1 MHAPWIMLR
10 SSSSLLCKVQGL
22 ATALRHC
29 CGRALFIGS
38 PRNMTTA
45 WNDRANELAMEC
57 LAQGTSSA
65 WARLCSYGLRMGFFQ
80 KVTAHCS
87 QIVCAVTNRD
97 GYGCNVKDVHENI
110 EDTVHAGWCDKF
122 FDGIFTD
129 IDQSERE
136 AVLLFNEK
144 MVGSAKGLL
153 APIERDLVKFQTLA
167 GSHTNQGHRQ
177 LCTNKPYRVR
187 YVCFPGVGSNFGS
200 SLGYVYTA
208 AWLGLSSRRFHMIT
222 RT

>member
-1 MHAPWIMLR
+1 MHAPWIMLH
-10 SSSSLLCKVQGL
+10 SSSSLFCKVQGQPHCVIEFLRQGTLYRL
-22 ATALRHC
+22 AA
-29 CGRALFIGS
+29 
-38 PRNMTTA
+38 NMATA

-57 LAQGTSSA
+57 LDQGTSSA
-65 WARLCSYGLRMGFFQ
+65 WARLCSYCLRMGFFQ

-97 GYGCNVKDVHENI
+97 GYGCNVQDVQENI

-144 MVGSAKGLL
+144 MVGSTKGFL

-177 LCTNKPYRVR
+177 LCTNHA
-187 YVCFPGVGSNFGS
+187 G
-200 SLGYVYTA
+200 
-208 AWLGLSSRRFHMIT
+208 
-222 RT
+222 

>member
-1 MHAPWIMLR
+1 MA
-10 SSSSLLCKVQGL
+10 
-22 ATALRHC
+22 
-29 CGRALFIGS
+29 
-38 PRNMTTA
+38 TA

-57 LAQGTSSA
+57 LDQGTSSA
-65 WARLCSYGLRMGFFQ
+65 WARLCSYCLRMGFFQ

-97 GYGCNVKDVHENI
+97 GYGCNAQDVQENI

-177 LCTNKPYRVR
+177 LCTNHA
-187 YVCFPGVGSNFGS
+187 G
-200 SLGYVYTA
+200 
-208 AWLGLSSRRFHMIT
+208 
-222 RT
+222 

>member
-1 MHAPWIMLR
+1 MSW
-10 SSSSLLCKVQGL
+10 QWN
-22 ATALRHC
+22 ALIRERRQH
-29 CGRALFIGS
+29 GRV
-38 PRNMTTA
+38 
-45 WNDRANELAMEC
+45 
-57 LAQGTSSA
+57 SA
-65 WARLCSYGLRMGFFQ
+65 AIVCEWFFFR

-97 GYGCNVKDVHENI
+97 GYGCNAQDVQENI

-144 MVGSAKGLL
+144 MVGSAGLL

-177 LCTNKPYRVR
+177 LCTNHI
-187 YVCFPGVGSNFGS
+187 G
-200 SLGYVYTA
+200 
-208 AWLGLSSRRFHMIT
+208 
-222 RT
+222 

>member
-1 MHAPWIMLR
+1 MLHG
-10 SSSSLLCKVQGL
+10 SCYVAQAVSLLCKVQGL

-129 IDQSERE
+129 IEQSERE

-144 MVGSAKGLL
+144 MVGSTKGFL